1 LAVRWRNLDAVAAL
15 IGDTM
20 IGIVKAVCTELVF
33 FIKEMCPRNN
43 TNMQSDLI
51 GWICEEVQ
59 NVYYAEKHGRNAE
72 KMTAVTRDAQRSR
85 TPQEPIEFTRDTI
98 TFRAPPTTESR
109 RIDERNFAL
118 TGQKLFL
125 LSNQAYKRR
134 MIFTNKP
141 LPSEPDDGDECS
153 TYSLGELLG
162 IRTVCTEW
170 DTLISAY
177 KLQLN
182 DVVC

>member
-1 LAVRWRNLDAVAAL
+1 
-15 IGDTM
+15 M

-59 NVYYAEKHGRNAE
+59 NVHYAEKRERNAE
-72 KMTAVTRDAQRSR
+72 EMTAVTRDAQRSR
-85 TPQEPIEFTRDTI
+85 TPQGPIEFTHDTI
-98 TFRAPPTTESR
+98 TFRAPPTTESH
-109 RIDERNFAL
+109 RIYECNFAL

-125 LSNQAYKRR
+125 LSNQACKRR
-134 MIFTNKP
+134 IIFTNKP
-141 LPSEPDDGDECS
+141 LPSEPDYGDECS
-153 TYSLGELLG
+153 TYSLRELLG
-162 IRTVCTEW
+162 MRLVCTEW
-170 DTLISAY
+170 DKLLSAY

-182 DVVC
+182 NVVC